1 MEQTYNIQLEE
12 YNTLKSSNVN
22 ASLTINLTGNNLLL
36 PSDYVGATIDLY
48 DEYIN
53 ERKSSN
59 KFRLTISISP
69 YCSNVLFNPFTEIIK
84 NEGSSNVKCLKNILV
99 SAFPTNPKNLK
110 IDSFIS
116 EHDLIIVPS
125 PSPLIFIPIIL
136 LPPPKY
142 VVSMSYSL

>member
-12 YNTLKSSNVN
+12 YKTLKSSNVN
-22 ASLTINLTGNNLLL
+22 ESLTINLTGNNLLL

-84 NEGSSNVKCLKNILV
+84 NEGSSNVKCLNFITEKNINGAIGKKKDFEWNAYQAIRDTQL
-99 SAFPTNPKNLK
+99 SNNACGY
-110 IDSFIS
+110 
-116 EHDLIIVPS
+116 EYH
-125 PSPLIFIPIIL
+125 
-136 LPPPKY
+136 
-142 VVSMSYSL
+142 